1 MRIAFKL
8 LNVLNI
14 LRHSCSI
21 SVCTSTDRILFRC
34 SRVPEWDGA
43 VENFFTVPLDN
54 TLMVV
59 TGDSLLTAPVLE
71 LVLRLAPDAEFDPES
86 LLTAAICPEISEKT
100 IEKSDK

>member
-1 MRIAFKL
+1 MAPQRTF
-8 LNVLNI
+8 
-14 LRHSCSI
+14 S
-21 SVCTSTDRILFRC
+21 
-34 SRVPEWDGA
+34 
-43 VENFFTVPLDN
+43 TVPLDN

-71 LVLRLAPDAEFDPES
+71 PVLRLPPDAEFDPE